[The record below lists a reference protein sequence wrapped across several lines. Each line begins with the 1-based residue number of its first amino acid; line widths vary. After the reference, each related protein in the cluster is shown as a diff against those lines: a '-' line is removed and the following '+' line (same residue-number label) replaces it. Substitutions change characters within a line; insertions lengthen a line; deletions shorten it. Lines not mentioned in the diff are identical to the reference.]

1 MWGIGKKEKERKK
14 NCETQMSVQI
24 KTFVVIDG
32 SLLEFRLLFLLLNC
46 EFTFL
51 FTLPGKTSYMSYAK
65 TWCQD

>member
-1 MWGIGKKEKERKK
+1 
-14 NCETQMSVQI
+14 MSVQI

-65 TWCQD
+65 TWCQDWKVDASLLKLLRFSVAI